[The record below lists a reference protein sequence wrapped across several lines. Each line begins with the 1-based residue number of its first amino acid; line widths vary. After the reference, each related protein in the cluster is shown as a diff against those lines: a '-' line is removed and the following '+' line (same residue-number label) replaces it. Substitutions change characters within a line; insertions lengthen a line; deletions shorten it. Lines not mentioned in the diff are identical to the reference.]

1 MVVSPPLHRATPG
14 FADVVA
20 SFPASLGDPARHSAA
35 RGRTM
40 PEGTT
45 ALHLLLIEDDADV
58 AAMYALALMAA
69 GHDVR
74 VAFDGRSGLRAARG
88 RPPPGLLLLDAR
100 LPQLEGYA
108 LLERLRE
115 DPVTATLP
123 VVILSNFRT
132 PEMAQRGVEL
142 GAMAH

>member
-1 MVVSPPLHRATPG
+1 
-14 FADVVA
+14 
-20 SFPASLGDPARHSAA
+20 
-35 RGRTM
+35 M

-45 ALHLLLIEDDADV
+45 PLRLLLIEDDADV

-74 VAFDGRSGLRAARG
+74 VAFDGRSGLKAARR
-88 RPPPGLLLLDAR
+88 RPPPDLLLLDAR

-115 DPVTATLP
+115 DQVTATLP

-132 PEMAQRGVEL
+132 PEMAQRGVQL
-142 GAMAH
+142 GAMAHLLKSETTPGQLRARIDAWCESQILRPRETLDPA